1 MDKDDPVHFML
12 ALQKAIGSYTDPILD
27 ASKRRSSSFTIIVFK
42 ANSLAA
48 VYLSDMWKAFYTV
61 ASKFNEKF
69 GVVPVV
75 IIDNTNRLAVKQ
87 RELLE
92 MLQDHTKKAAD
103 NSIVTFV
110 FVTLEGT
117 VPHIMV
123 STLSCC

>member
-12 ALQKAIGSYTDPILD
+12 ALQKAIGWYTDPILD

-69 GVVPVV
+69 SVVPVV
-75 IIDNTNRLAVKQ
+75 IINRLAVKQ

-103 NSIVTFV
+103 DSIATFV
-110 FVTLEGT
+110 FVTLEET

-123 STLSCC
+123 STLSYC